1 MSMTITQYSAE
12 DLRALGNGIEQLTL
26 LDVRTSAEFEAAYI
40 AGSHNLP
47 LDQLQKDPSAVAA
60 LLPEDVI
67 LVCQSGARAG
77 QAAQALAEAGAPH
90 ISVLNGGIIAYQKCG
105 GNVLG
110 GQQRWAME
118 RQVRMVAG
126 TLVLGGLVA
135 ARFVHPKM
143 AYLSAGVGGGLM
155 FAAASNT
162 CAMASALSR
171 MPWNKAKADPTL
183 EAFFR
188 NGPVAM
194 PTD

>member
-1 MSMTITQYSAE
+1 MTITLYSPE
-12 DLRALGNGIEQLTL
+12 DLRVIGNDKERLNL

-40 AGSHNLP
+40 EGSHNLP

-60 LLPEDVI
+60 LLPEDVV

-77 QAAQALAEAGAPH
+77 QAADALAAAGAPH
-90 ISVLNGGIIAYQKCG
+90 VSVLAGGIIAYQQCG
-105 GNVLG
+105 GKVLG
-110 GQQRWAME
+110 GQKRWAME

-126 TLVLGGLVA
+126 TLVLGGLVG
-135 ARFVHPKM
+135 ARFVHPRM

-162 CAMASALSR
+162 CVMASALSK
-171 MPWNKAKADPTL
+171 MPWNKAKADLNL

-188 NGPVAM
+188 NSPVAK

>member
-1 MSMTITQYSAE
+1 M
-12 DLRALGNGIEQLTL
+12 
-26 LDVRTSAEFEAAYI
+26 
-40 AGSHNLP
+40 
-47 LDQLQKDPSAVAA
+47 
-60 LLPEDVI
+60 
-67 LVCQSGARAG
+67 
-77 QAAQALAEAGAPH
+77 
-90 ISVLNGGIIAYQKCG
+90 
-105 GNVLG
+105 
-110 GQQRWAME
+110 
-118 RQVRMVAG
+118 
-126 TLVLGGLVA
+126 A